1 MTDTKTTLLDRI
13 YRRRGKLLSMPELSP
28 HFVDGYLKAL
38 SEVEDVIRKLP
49 PEKPIIPGEPATQAY
64 WYKPIGM
71 MMPPEHHGR
80 HRCSNCDSMANYER
94 PGRED
99 LAPYCHY
106 CGAKMLGIAGAYPP
120 KEVSNE

>member
-1 MTDTKTTLLDRI
+1 MTDTRTLLLDRVS
-13 YRRRGKLLSMPELSP
+13 RRRGKLLHMPELSP

-49 PEKPIIPGEPATQAY
+49 PEKPAIQAY

-71 MMPPEHHGR
+71 VMPPEHHGR

-94 PGRED
+94 PGHED

-106 CGAKMLGIAGAYPP
+106 CGAKM
-120 KEVSNE
+120 EVEHETD